1 MFIELYNRIDG
12 KLHFWQTWDNEQ
24 KTKLIIP
31 YGIVG
36 IKGKYDEFDV
46 SPQLYEDIGNKIE
59 QLTQE
64 GYRPID
70 IDDHAILI
78 VEYNVTDDFGTSE
91 DLEKRHKL
99 QDLLGEILGWTGL
112 GNCDGG
118 SVGAGTMEVCC
129 YVVDFD
135 IAKKVIEEELKNT
148 EFEDYTRIYNESE
161 DSEDE
166 EFK

>member
-1 MFIELYNRIDG
+1 MFIELYNRIND
-12 KLHFWQTWDNEQ
+12 KLHFWQVWDNEQ
-24 KTKLIIP
+24 KTKLIVS

-36 IKGKYDEFDV
+36 IEGKYDEFDV

-59 QLTQE
+59 QLAQE
-64 GYRPID
+64 GYKPID

-78 VEYNVTDDFGTSE
+78 VEYNVTGDFGTEE

-112 GNCDGG
+112 GKCDGG
-118 SVGAGTMEVCC
+118 SVGGGTMEACC

-135 IAKKVIEEELKNT
+135 IAKKIIKEKLKGT
-148 EFEDYTRIYNESE
+148 EFEDYTRIYNEIE

-166 EFK
+166 ELK